1 MMYKDQRK
9 YEEEQEDESLLVG
22 QVKLRSNS
30 K

>member
-1 MMYKDQRK
+1 MYKDQRK